1 MKLNEKN
8 YIERDVS
15 WMYFNRRILDEAQR
29 HDIPLMERLNFL
41 GIYSNNLD
49 EFFRVRVATLNR
61 IVEYADMNSAFVL
74 IHKVGRRQAIFCTEA
89 VAEIVWRAKASKIGC
104 LSDIVLAIEQKFAG
118 KSQTA
123 VADIFVGRK
132 RSQSLDLAIER

>member
-61 IVEYADMNSAFVL
+61 IVEFADKNSKDLRQRSEETLKTVNKLNAKYANVFEETVL
-74 IHKVGRRQAIFCTEA
+74 DVEKEL
-89 VAEIVWRAKASKIGC
+89 KA
-104 LSDIVLAIEQKFAG
+104 
-118 KSQTA
+118 
-123 VADIFVGRK
+123 
-132 RSQSLDLAIER
+132 